1 MFFFIFWT
9 VVRYS
14 YQLLRFPLRPWI
26 MPLLCEPNDA
36 VRAVAVAKR
45 REYVSQPS
53 KVQPP
58 SIRKKNDANIACT
71 GGAARSSKGK
81 PVTTMSFA
89 RRPADIQ
96 YVLRMFSE
104 QFQMFSTR
112 LSPTSPSPW
121 NCSISPLASAALSE
135 SAPGNCVEDR
145 FLLSISAQR
154 FSLTFDIPQ
163 LSSTASLARSTAQK
177 LGQSSPFRRTHDSPY
192 SISSRDLFFQGRQ
205 IRCVAA
211 NKGIDPLLAT
221 LSRNLPFDLWPR
233 LQHLVYV
240 RMFMYVYVSL
250 YKSCMCE
257 GGKLFLRWLQ
267 KSGISGKYFHQKA
280 RFSYYMC
287 ARKNA
292 AHICLI

>member
-1 MFFFIFWT
+1 ML
-9 VVRYS
+9 
-14 YQLLRFPLRPWI
+14 QDLLRENQLQRC
-26 MPLLCEPNDA
+26 LLLDDLLTYN
-36 VRAVAVAKR
+36 V
-45 REYVSQPS
+45 
-53 KVQPP
+53 
-58 SIRKKNDANIACT
+58 
-71 GGAARSSKGK
+71 
-81 PVTTMSFA
+81 
-89 RRPADIQ
+89 
-96 YVLRMFSE
+96 FSE

-163 LSSTASLARSTAQK
+163 LFSTASLARSTAQK

-221 LSRNLPFDLWPR
+221 LSRNLPVDLWPR

-257 GGKLFLRWLQ
+257 GGKLFEVTAKKWDIWEVFPSEGSVFLLHVRTKKCCSYLLDIIRIYIY
-267 KSGISGKYFHQKA
+267 ISGSKT
-280 RFSYYMC
+280 
-287 ARKNA
+287 KNPK
-292 AHICLI
+292 H